1 MTSTTGDLRA
11 RGPRHASPHRASPGP
26 TAPRTDIQAL
36 RAVAVGVVV
45 LNHLWPLRLPGGYVG
60 VDVFFVISGFLIT
73 SHLLKELLS
82 TGRVRLA
89 TFYARRVRRLLP
101 AALLVLTVS
110 GVAAWAYLPFTAW
123 TRTAQE
129 IAASAFY
136 VENWALAARSVNYSA
151 LNDDATVAQ
160 HYWSL
165 SVEEQFYLVWP
176 LLLLG
181 LYLLAVRSRRA
192 AARPRRA
199 VAAGV
204 LAVGALSLLL
214 SVVMTVR
221 SPSEAY
227 FATPVRF
234 WEFALGGLLA
244 LGATRVRLP
253 RPTANLLALAGFA
266 AIATT
271 ALVYDHATPF
281 PGWLAAIPALGTAAV
296 ILAGTERRP
305 LLHDRVTALRPVQV
319 LGDISYSL
327 YLWHWPLIVVAPFA
341 LSRSLTTVDKL
352 GIGLAAVALAWVTK
366 ILVEDKG
373 RSWRWASV
381 RPRRSFAL
389 MLAGMAIVGALALGL
404 HAASGPA
411 ADRAERSAR
420 EAAEAA
426 EACFG
431 PAALTPGSGCADPF
445 GPAVNP
451 VVGEESKYYVSD
463 HPDACGPLGER
474 LMVGDARTTW
484 ECDFSDGDETA
495 PRVWLLGDSHAQQWQ
510 APVLDIAARRGWHVT
525 LSLLGACPP
534 ADVEY
539 QGYRGNPATPEK
551 LAQCA
556 QWRQGVKAE
565 VTADRPDLVFT
576 SSFARAEQVDDGSG
590 RSEHAQY
597 VDGFASFWGPWLEAG
612 VDVVVLG
619 DPPMNGMVRDK
630 DCAVLHASSPVDCAV
645 DRATAQPADPMLEA
659 ARSVTAGPGRAVAV
673 DLTDRF
679 CDADRCFAVVGGL
692 PVYADR
698 DHLNKQY
705 VRALAPEIAA
715 QAGLDD

>member
-1 MTSTTGDLRA
+1 MTSPQTELRTHP
-11 RGPRHASPHRASPGP
+11 PRHAAPRASGGTPA
-26 TAPRTDIQAL
+26 APRTDVQAL
-36 RAVAVGVVV
+36 RAIAVGAVV
-45 LNHLWPLRLPGGYVG
+45 LNHLWPNRLPGGYVG

-73 SHLLKELLS
+73 SHLLKELLA

-110 GVAAWAYLPFTAW
+110 AVAVWALLPYTAW
-123 TRTAQE
+123 SGSAQE

-181 LYLLAVRSRRA
+181 LYLVAVRGGRA

-199 VAAGV
+199 VAVGV
-204 LAVGALSLLL
+204 LAVGALSLVL

-227 FATPVRF
+227 FVTPVRF

-244 LGATRVRLP
+244 LGATRVRLNGAA
-253 RPTANLLALAGFA
+253 ANVLALAGFA
-266 AIATT
+266 TIAAT

-281 PGWLAAIPALGTAAV
+281 PGWLAAVPALGTAAV

-319 LGDISYSL
+319 LGDVSYSV

-352 GIGLAAVALAWVTK
+352 GIAVASVALAWVTK
-366 ILVEDKG
+366 VLVEDKG

-381 RPRRSFAL
+381 RPRRSFVL
-389 MLAGMAIVGALALGL
+389 MLAGMAIVAALALGL
-404 HAASGPA
+404 HAAAG
-411 ADRAERSAR
+411 RS
-420 EAAEAA
+420 AAEAERA
-426 EACFG
+426 AQEAAAADAACHG
-431 PAALTPGSGCADPF
+431 PAALAPGAPCADPF

-451 VVGEESKYYVSD
+451 VVGEDGKYYVVD
-463 HPDACGPLGER
+463 HPECGEIGPR
-474 LMVGDARTTW
+474 LEVEGTKTTR
-484 ECDFSDGDETA
+484 ECDFSGGDPEATQ
-495 PRVWLLGDSHAQQWQ
+495 VWLVGDSHAQQWQ
-510 APVLDIAARRGWHVT
+510 APLLQIASERGWDVT
-525 LSLLGACPP
+525 LSLLGACPS
-534 ADVEY
+534 ADVAY
-539 QGYRGNPATPEK
+539 VGYRGNPATPEK
-551 LAQCA
+551 VRRCA
-556 QWRQGVKAE
+556 TWRDVVQAE
-565 VTADRPDLVFT
+565 ISHERPDMVFT
-576 SSFARAEQVDDGSG
+576 SSFARAEQVDDGTG
-590 RSEHAQY
+590 RSATEQY
-597 VDGFASFWGPWLEAG
+597 VEGFRSYWQPWLEAG
-612 VDVVVLG
+612 TDVYVLG

-630 DCAVLHASSPVDCAV
+630 DCAILNPRTPVECAV
-645 DRATAQPADPMLEA
+645 DRGVAQPADPLLEA
-659 ARSVTAGPGRAVAV
+659 ASTPMDGPGRLVPI
-673 DLTDRF
+673 DLTDQF
-679 CDADRCFAVVGGL
+679 CDADRCYAVVGGL

-705 VRALAPEIAA
+705 ALLLEDRLTDAVDRAR
-715 QAGLDD
+715 

>member
-1 MTSTTGDLRA
+1 MISPQTELRTQP
-11 RGPRHASPHRASPGP
+11 PRHAARRAPGATP
-26 TAPRTDIQAL
+26 AAPRTDVQAL
-36 RAVAVGVVV
+36 RAIAVGAVV
-45 LNHLWPLRLPGGYVG
+45 LNHLWPNRLPGGYVG

-101 AALLVLTVS
+101 AALLVLAVS
-110 GVAAWAYLPFTAW
+110 AVAAWAFLPYTAW

-165 SVEEQFYLVWP
+165 SVEEQFYLLWP

-181 LYLLAVRSRRA
+181 LYLVAVRAGRA
-192 AARPRRA
+192 AARPRRV

-244 LGATRVRLP
+244 LGAARVRLP
-253 RPTANLLALAGFA
+253 GTAANVLALAGFA
-266 AIATT
+266 AIAAS

-281 PGWLAAIPALGTAAV
+281 PGWLAAVPALGTAAV

-319 LGDISYSL
+319 LGDVSYSV

-352 GIGLAAVALAWVTK
+352 GIAVASVALAWVTK
-366 ILVEDKG
+366 VLVEDKG

-404 HAASGPA
+404 HAA
-411 ADRAERSAR
+411 ADRAAA
-420 EAAEAA
+420 AAERAA
-426 EACFG
+426 EQAAAADAACYG
-431 PAALTPGSGCADPF
+431 PAALAPGTACEDPF
-445 GPAVNP
+445 GPAANP
-451 VVGEESKYYVSD
+451 VLGEDSKYYAVD
-463 HPDACGPLGER
+463 HAECGEIGTR
-474 LMVGDARTTW
+474 LAVDGAKTTR
-484 ECDFSDGDETA
+484 ECDFSGGDPEATQ
-495 PRVWLLGDSHAQQWQ
+495 VWLVGDSHAQQWQ
-510 APVLDIAARRGWHVT
+510 APLLQIASEQGWDVT
-525 LSLLGACPP
+525 LSLLGACPS
-534 ADVEY
+534 ADVAY
-539 QGYRGNPATPEK
+539 VGYRGNPATPEK
-551 LAQCA
+551 LRQCA
-556 QWRQGVKAE
+556 TWREAVQAE
-565 VTADRPDLVFT
+565 IAQEDPDLVFT

-590 RSEHAQY
+590 RSQHEQY
-597 VDGFASFWGPWLEAG
+597 VEGFRSYWEPWLRDG
-612 VDVVVLG
+612 SDVYVLG

-630 DCAVLHASSPVDCAV
+630 DCALLHPEEPVECAV
-645 DRATAQPADPMLEA
+645 DRDVAQPADPMLDA
-659 ARSVTAGPGRAVAV
+659 ARQPEEGPGRLVPI

-679 CDADRCFAVVGGL
+679 CDAARCYAVVGGL

-705 VRALAPEIAA
+705 ALRLADEIAEVVPRE
-715 QAGLDD
+715 D

>member
-1 MTSTTGDLRA
+1 VRTG
-11 RGPRHASPHRASPGP
+11 
-26 TAPRTDIQAL
+26 APAATRTDVQAL
-36 RAVAVGVVV
+36 RAIAVGAVV
-45 LNHLWPLRLPGGYVG
+45 LNHLWPNRLPGGYVG

-110 GVAAWAYLPFTAW
+110 AVAVWAFLPYTAW
-123 TRTAQE
+123 SRSAQE

-165 SVEEQFYLVWP
+165 SVEEQFYLLWP

-181 LYLLAVRSRRA
+181 LYLLAVRGTRGAS
-192 AARPRRA
+192 RPRRV

-204 LAVGALSLLL
+204 LVVGALSLVL

-227 FATPVRF
+227 FVTPVRF

-244 LGATRVRLP
+244 LGATRVRIGALW
-253 RPTANLLALAGFA
+253 ANLLALVGFA
-266 AIATT
+266 AIAVA
-271 ALVYDHATPF
+271 ALSYGPQTPF

-319 LGDISYSL
+319 LGDVSYSV

-352 GIGLAAVALAWVTK
+352 GIAVASVALAWVTK
-366 ILVEDKG
+366 VLVEDKG

-404 HAASGPA
+404 HAAAGRSASEAERAAQEAAA
-411 ADRAERSAR
+411 ADA
-420 EAAEAA
+420 
-426 EACFG
+426 ACFG
-431 PAALTPGSGCADPF
+431 PAALAPGAPCDDPF
-445 GPAVNP
+445 GPAANP

-463 HPDACGPLGER
+463 HPEACGELSDR
-474 LMVGDARTTW
+474 LQVGDARTTW
-484 ECDFSDGDETA
+484 ECDFSAGAADA

-510 APVLDIAARRGWHVT
+510 APVLEIASQRGWHVT

-539 QGYRGNPATPEK
+539 LGYRGNPATPEK

-556 QWRQGVKAE
+556 AWREGVQAE
-565 VTADRPDLVFT
+565 VTAERPDLVFT

-590 RSEHAQY
+590 RTEHDQY
-597 VDGFASFWGPWLEAG
+597 LEGFRSFWRPWLEAG
-612 VDVVVLG
+612 VDVYVLG

-630 DCAVLHASSPVDCAV
+630 DCAVLNPQSPVECAV
-645 DRATAQPADPMLEA
+645 DRGVAQPADPMLEA
-659 ARSVTAGPGRAVAV
+659 ASRPSDGPGRLVAV
-673 DLTDRF
+673 DLSDRF
-679 CDADRCFAVVGGL
+679 CDAGRCYAVVGGL
-692 PVYADR
+692 PVYVDR

-705 VRALAPEIAA
+705 ALGLVADITER
-715 QAGLDD
+715 AGLGD